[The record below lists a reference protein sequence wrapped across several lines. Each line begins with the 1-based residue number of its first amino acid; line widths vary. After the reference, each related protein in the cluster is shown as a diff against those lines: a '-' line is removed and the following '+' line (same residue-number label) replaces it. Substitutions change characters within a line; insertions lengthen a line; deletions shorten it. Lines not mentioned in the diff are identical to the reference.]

1 MKALWIVTLLFLVS
15 CTSSQVVGLKGFEHR
30 QKDAYYQNSGV
41 IQYFLSEL
49 PAWANTYPDGGCH
62 RDVSIRYFNMKS
74 LRESYRY
81 TYSDSLQFQ
90 YLYNQLSFEKAK
102 GSSHS
107 ELRPQDE
114 ELIFFETSNRIQS
127 GFYPFKKPDFERVSL
142 IWIDPLLGEG
152 KILAALLNRSDVM
165 QGHPVLI
172 SNCLSSEEIAA
183 WLAKNKI
190 ENANFRVIPS
200 EMFTAYD
207 SESKLMASLQI
218 DVEKL
223 FNQNQKIFF
232 FVPKSKNPESIQGK
246 FTYKF
251 Y

>member
-1 MKALWIVTLLFLVS
+1 MKAVWIVALLFTLG

-30 QKDAYYQNSGV
+30 PKDAYYQNSGV

-90 YLYNQLSFEKAK
+90 YLYNQLIFEKAR
-102 GSSHS
+102 GSSLS

-114 ELIFFETSNRIQS
+114 ELIFFEASNRIQS
-127 GFYPFKKPDFERVSL
+127 GFYPFKKPEFERVSL
-142 IWIDPLLGEG
+142 IWIDPILSDAKTLRTLL
-152 KILAALLNRSDVM
+152 ARSDVM
-165 QGHPVLI
+165 LGHPVLI
-172 SNCLSSEEIAA
+172 SNCFSSEEITA

-190 ENANFRVIPS
+190 ENANYRFIPS
-200 EMFTAYD
+200 EMFSAYD
-207 SESKLMASLQI
+207 SESRLMASLHI